1 MIDVSGGASQV
12 GRALSKRWVMSK
24 QIKKSRYEKR
34 LRIAVRFDGTT
45 FALLDA
51 SPLPAIA
58 KDAVCELVL
67 RPALLQNPADR
78 DRFVRDE
85 VIPILSQGSAVLLG
99 ISPHLV
105 GNTKAPGLI
114 CNPQEIGVQTEY
126 WLIEIWLQ
134 QDLKIR
140 IREDQE
146 ARLEPCSCLIPP
158 LKREATSVN
167 HAFTLISETY
177 ETERLSHTGNVFER
191 AYTPV
196 GPKRWQT
203 LDDLRIKAI
212 AQALQRKLGFLAGKE
227 GKK

>member
-1 MIDVSGGASQV
+1 
-12 GRALSKRWVMSK
+12 
-24 QIKKSRYEKR
+24 
-34 LRIAVRFDGTT
+34 VR
-45 FALLDA
+45 
-51 SPLPAIA
+51 P
-58 KDAVCELVL
+58 EQ
-67 RPALLQNPADR
+67 LQNPDDR

-85 VIPILSQGSAVLLG
+85 VFPILTQGSTVLLG
-99 ISPHLV
+99 VSPHSV
-105 GNTKAPGLI
+105 GDPKALGLI

-126 WLIEIWLQ
+126 WLVEVRLK

-140 IREDQE
+140 IRGDRE
-146 ARLEPCSCLIPP
+146 AKLEPCSCLIPS
-158 LKREATSVN
+158 LEREATSVN

-203 LDDLRIKAI
+203 LDDLRIKVI
-212 AQALQRKLGFLAGKE
+212 AQSLQRKLEFPASKD

>member
-1 MIDVSGGASQV
+1 
-12 GRALSKRWVMSK
+12 MSK
-24 QIKKSRYEKR
+24 QIKKGQYEKR
-34 LRIAVRFDGTT
+34 LRVAVRFDGTK
-45 FALLDA
+45 FALLDG

-67 RPALLQNPADR
+67 RPEQLQNPDDR

-85 VIPILSQGSAVLLG
+85 VFTILTQGSTVLLG
-99 ISPHLV
+99 VSPHSV
-105 GNTKAPGLI
+105 GDPKALGLI
-114 CNPQEIGVQTEY
+114 CNSQEIGVQTEY
-126 WLIEIWLQ
+126 WLVEVRLK

-140 IREDQE
+140 IRGDQE
-146 ARLEPCSCLIPP
+146 AKLEPCSCLIPS
-158 LKREATSVN
+158 LEREATSVN
-167 HAFTLISETY
+167 HAFTMISETY

-212 AQALQRKLGFLAGKE
+212 AQSLQRKLELPASKD

>member
-1 MIDVSGGASQV
+1 
-12 GRALSKRWVMSK
+12 MSK
-24 QIKKSRYEKR
+24 QIKKGQYEKR
-34 LRIAVRFDGTT
+34 LRVAVRFDGTQ
-45 FALLDA
+45 FALLDG

-67 RPALLQNPADR
+67 RPEQLQNPDDR

-85 VIPILSQGSAVLLG
+85 VFPILTQGSTVLLG
-99 ISPHLV
+99 VSPHSV
-105 GNTKAPGLI
+105 GDPKALGLI

-126 WLIEIWLQ
+126 WLVEVRLK

-140 IREDQE
+140 IRGDQE
-146 ARLEPCSCLIPP
+146 AKLEPCSCLIPS
-158 LKREATSVN
+158 LEREATSVN

-212 AQALQRKLGFLAGKE
+212 SQSLQRKLEFPASKD

>member
-1 MIDVSGGASQV
+1 
-12 GRALSKRWVMSK
+12 MSK
-24 QIKKSRYEKR
+24 QIKKGQYEKR
-34 LRIAVRFDGTT
+34 LRLAVRFDGAR
-45 FALLDA
+45 FALLDG

-67 RPALLQNPADR
+67 RPEQLQNPDDR

-85 VIPILSQGSAVLLG
+85 VFPILTQGTTVLLG
-99 ISPHLV
+99 VSPHSV
-105 GNTKAPGLI
+105 GDPKALGLI
-114 CNPQEIGVQTEY
+114 SNPQEIGVQTEY
-126 WLIEIWLQ
+126 WLIEVRLK

-140 IREDQE
+140 IRGDQE
-146 ARLEPCSCLIPP
+146 AKLEPCSCLIPS
-158 LKREATSVN
+158 LKREATSIN

-191 AYTPV
+191 AYTLV

-212 AQALQRKLGFLAGKE
+212 AQSLQRKLEFPASKE

>member
-1 MIDVSGGASQV
+1 
-12 GRALSKRWVMSK
+12 MSK
-24 QIKKSRYEKR
+24 QIKKGQYEKR
-34 LRIAVRFDGTT
+34 LRVAVRFDGTQ
-45 FALLDA
+45 FALLDG

-67 RPALLQNPADR
+67 RPEQLQNPDDR

-85 VIPILSQGSAVLLG
+85 VCPILTQGSTVLLG
-99 ISPHLV
+99 VSPHSV
-105 GNTKAPGLI
+105 GDPKALGLI

-126 WLIEIWLQ
+126 WLVEVRLK

-140 IREDQE
+140 IRGDQE
-146 ARLEPCSCLIPP
+146 AKLEPCSCLIPS
-158 LKREATSVN
+158 LEREATSIN

-212 AQALQRKLGFLAGKE
+212 AQSLQRKLEFPASKDD
-227 GKK
+227 KK

>member
-1 MIDVSGGASQV
+1 
-12 GRALSKRWVMSK
+12 MSK
-24 QIKKSRYEKR
+24 QIKKGQYEKR
-34 LRIAVRFDGTT
+34 LRVAVRFDGTQ
-45 FALLDA
+45 FALLDG

-58 KDAVCELVL
+58 KGAVCELVL
-67 RPALLQNPADR
+67 RPEQLQNPDDR
-78 DRFVRDE
+78 ERFVRDE
-85 VIPILSQGSAVLLG
+85 VFPILTQGSTVLLG
-99 ISPHLV
+99 VSPHSV
-105 GNTKAPGLI
+105 GDPKAVGLI

-126 WLIEIWLQ
+126 WLVEVRLK

-140 IREDQE
+140 IRGDQE
-146 ARLEPCSCLIPP
+146 ARLEPCGCLIPS
-158 LKREATSVN
+158 LEREATSVN
-167 HAFTLISETY
+167 HALTLISETY

-212 AQALQRKLGFLAGKE
+212 AQSLQKKLEFPASKD

>member
-1 MIDVSGGASQV
+1 
-12 GRALSKRWVMSK
+12 MSK
-24 QIKKSRYEKR
+24 QIKKGQYEKR
-34 LRIAVRFDGTT
+34 LRVAVRFDGTQ
-45 FALLDA
+45 FALLDG

-67 RPALLQNPADR
+67 RPEQLQNPDDR

-85 VIPILSQGSAVLLG
+85 VFPILTQGSTVLLG
-99 ISPHLV
+99 VSPHSV
-105 GNTKAPGLI
+105 GDPKALGLI

-126 WLIEIWLQ
+126 WLVEVRLK

-140 IREDQE
+140 IRGDQE
-146 ARLEPCSCLIPP
+146 AKLEPCSCLIPS
-158 LKREATSVN
+158 LERDATSVN

-191 AYTPV
+191 AYTSV

-212 AQALQRKLGFLAGKE
+212 AQSLQRKLEFPASRD